1 MSDQS
6 KERRA
11 VSLDRYGD
19 QRLIFG
25 EAHVRRTKGQDLPK
39 ELVQDDDVVAV
50 LGRYSWFNIFMG
62 RGQRVDLSTG
72 ERWRVRAAGWSR
84 YICPMVVDLDRGKLA
99 IAKPG
104 VGTTYGIN
112 GRSWGFV
119 MAPTEG
125 GRGRSN
131 GWTISEDGTELA
143 VVSRKPQKV
152 FCGEALPLAA
162 ILLSFVL
169 TRFDIPGE
177 RELGVPI
184 TWK

>member
-1 MSDQS
+1 MRDPDE
-6 KERRA
+6 ERRA

-25 EAHVRRTKGQDLPK
+25 EAHSRRSKGGDLPL
-39 ELVQDDDVVAV
+39 ELVQGDEVVAG
-50 LGRYSWFNIFMG
+50 LGRYSWFNIFLG
-62 RGQRVDLSTG
+62 RGQRVELPSG
-72 ERWRVRAAGWSR
+72 ERWRVRAVGWHK
-84 YICPMVVDLDRGKLA
+84 YICPVVVDVDRGRLA
-99 IAKPG
+99 IARPG

-152 FCGEALPLAA
+152 FCGEAMPLAA
-162 ILLSFVL
+162 ILLGFVM

-177 RELGVPI
+177 RELGVPVM
-184 TWK
+184 WK